1 MSKYLP
7 YLFVVMTWGLASCV
21 TILQSLIT
29 PTTIVTDNRLK
40 GIWNDGNSRTM
51 QVQQVVDS
59 KLMQELKG
67 SDIGA
72 ARIAYYSK
80 HYMINYKENN
90 LSYLWFGGLI
100 QIQGQ
105 YYINLIPEEC
115 LNTKGT
121 EEYTKKGYDHW
132 ATSSIAKMEWKDN
145 NTIVLH
151 FLNGDYIKEIILNG
165 KAHIKYEYDPL
176 FDSFVITASSE
187 ELQDFLA
194 KYGNKDILYKGGN
207 TLVLSRKI

>member
-1 MSKYLP
+1 MSKYLL

-121 EEYTKKGYDHW
+121 EEYTNVSRSTITGF
-132 ATSSIAKMEWKDN
+132 SIARRR
-145 NTIVLH
+145 H
-151 FLNGDYIKEIILNG
+151 AGRYRR
-165 KAHIKYEYDPL
+165 KASTTRSI
-176 FDSFVITASSE
+176 SSRSE
-187 ELQDFLA
+187 TVSAPAE
-194 KYGNKDILYKGGN
+194 
-207 TLVLSRKI
+207 T